1 MDKQQFTDKIQQSYA
16 FKGESILL
24 GSAVFAND
32 YETAS
37 QIKLPLK
44 TMNRHG
50 LIAGAT
56 GTGKTKSLQVIME
69 GLSDAGVPVLAMD
82 IKGDLS
88 GLGAEGS
95 SNSIIEQR
103 ANYIGI
109 DWKAKSY
116 PIEFLSISDEPGVRL
131 RATVSEYGPVL
142 LSKILGLNNNQEGI
156 LSMVFKYCD
165 DRKLPLLDL
174 KDLKSVLNYAQNEGK
189 EEFKKEYGLISTS
202 STGVILR
209 KIITLE
215 QQGGENIFGEPS
227 FDVNDLL
234 FTNNRG
240 QGMINILR
248 LTDIQDKPDLF
259 SSFILCLLA
268 EVFQTMPEVG
278 NPDKPKLVIFIDEAH
293 LVFKNAT
300 KNLLDQL
307 EMTIKLIR
315 SKGIGIFFITQS
327 PTDIPANVL
336 GQLGTK
342 IQHALRAFTAKD
354 RKDIKSASENY
365 PSSDFY
371 VVDQL
376 ITQLGTGE
384 ALVSGL
390 DEKGRPTELA
400 HTLMRPPFSRMDVL
414 SEQEISSHIRS
425 SALAREYNVE
435 IDRESAYEIL
445 QSRVAE
451 QTRETEQ
458 KIEKARTAPKGR
470 PKPQQSTLEKIIKS
484 PVTNTIAREVTRGLL
499 GVLGIKTTSRGRS
512 RSIFKF

>member
-1 MDKQQFTDKIQQSYA
+1 MEKQQFIDKIQQSYT

-32 YETAS
+32 YETGC
-37 QIKLPLK
+37 QIRLPLK

-95 SNSIIEQR
+95 TNPVVEKR

-109 DWKAKSY
+109 NWQPKSY

-142 LSKILGLNNNQEGI
+142 LSKILGLNDNQEGI

-165 DRKLPLLDL
+165 DRNLPLLDL

-209 KIITLE
+209 NIITLE

-227 FDVNDLL
+227 FDVNDLM

-327 PTDIPANVL
+327 PTDIPASVL

-342 IQHALRAFTAKD
+342 VQHALRAFTAKD

-365 PSSDFY
+365 PSTDFY
-371 VVDQL
+371 VVNQL

-384 ALVSGL
+384 AFISGL

-400 HTLMRPPFSRMDVL
+400 HTLMRPPYSRMDVL
-414 SEQEISSHIRS
+414 NEQE
-425 SALAREYNVE
+425 
-435 IDRESAYEIL
+435 
-445 QSRVAE
+445 
-451 QTRETEQ
+451 
-458 KIEKARTAPKGR
+458 
-470 PKPQQSTLEKIIKS
+470 
-484 PVTNTIAREVTRGLL
+484 
-499 GVLGIKTTSRGRS
+499 
-512 RSIFKF
+512 